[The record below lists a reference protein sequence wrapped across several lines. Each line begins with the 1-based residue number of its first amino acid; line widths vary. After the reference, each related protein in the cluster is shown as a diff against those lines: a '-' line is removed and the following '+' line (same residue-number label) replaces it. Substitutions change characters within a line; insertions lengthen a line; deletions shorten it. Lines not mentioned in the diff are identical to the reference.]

1 MLLDRTVITLRTNT
15 ITVNSN
21 SVKRSSFSVS
31 DATDEHNND
40 LGLFTKLLFARLSVT
55 INTAVLPSCP
65 FPTCI
70 TPGTSGR
77 THPEGEPCITMCNL
91 FFWPIA
97 IFSSFGRGSFLVL
110 SAPWHA
116 GSPPGLRAQVWALAK
131 VRGTC
136 SGGSMWQVPSGRDS
150 ENVEPSSCMETQAQ
164 VKQMSD
170 GMRM

>member
-110 SAPWHA
+110 SR
-116 GSPPGLRAQVWALAK
+116 L
-131 VRGTC
+131 RGTQGARLDSARKFGPWPKSVARALGVQC
-136 SGGSMWQVPSGRDS
+136 GKSPRRDS
-150 ENVEPSSCMETQAQ
+150 ENVEPSRCMETQAQ